1 MAVPFQFGANDRF
14 DSGLRC
20 CLGKFHRAVE
30 IIFVSQCNCG
40 KLMAFG
46 QINNGFRGKRGIE
59 EGVVTVD
66 LQRNWLVDGGWWMAD
81 ACSVFR
87 VLCSVLDPRRSTLD
101 PFLQTLDFG
110 LSTLRSA

>member
-1 MAVPFQFGANDRF
+1 MGVPVQLGANDRF

-20 CLGKFHRAVE
+20 CLGKFHRAMQIV
-30 IIFVSQCNCG
+30 FVSQCNCG

-46 QINNGFRGKRGIE
+46 QINNGFGGKRGIE

-66 LQRNWLVDGGWWMAD
+66 LQRNWMVDGGWWMAD

-87 VLCSVLDPRRSTLD
+87 VPFSTLD
-101 PFLQTLDFG
+101 ARPSTRFSRLWTLDFK
-110 LSTLRSA
+110 L